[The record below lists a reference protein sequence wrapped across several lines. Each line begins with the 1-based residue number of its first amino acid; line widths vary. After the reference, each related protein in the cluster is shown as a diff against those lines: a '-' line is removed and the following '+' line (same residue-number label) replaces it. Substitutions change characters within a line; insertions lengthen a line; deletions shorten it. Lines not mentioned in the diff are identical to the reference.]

1 MNEIKGTLRHHNLRG
16 FGMTSQS
23 LPLSIIIDDRAEG
36 SLEPRENQEQNR
48 ATQTLTPVMLASAT
62 GSGHSPAAETG
73 IIAAISVEAEGT
85 DDSDR
90 QDASRTTA
98 ETRMVPN
105 PANEGQNPR
114 LPTALIVEDAP
125 EIAEILKIML
135 ERMHLSVSHESRGN
149 KALAR
154 IEELDPDVIL
164 LDIGLPDMTGW
175 AVLDAIKARR
185 GTRMPIVI
193 VITAYSDAANRLAGK
208 LQGVDHYLVKPFT
221 SDEVEQVI
229 LQALGG
235 SVG

>member
-1 MNEIKGTLRHHNLRG
+1 LSRHNLWG
-16 FGMTSQS
+16 FWMTSQS

-36 SLEPRENQEQNR
+36 SPEPRETHEDVR
-48 ATQTLTPVMLASAT
+48 ATQTVTPVMLVAPASLTT
-62 GSGHSPAAETG
+62 GTTHSPAAETG
-73 IIAAISVEAEGT
+73 IVAAISVEAEGT

-98 ETRMVPN
+98 ETRLIPD
-105 PANEGQNPR
+105 PAQEGNNPR

-135 ERMHLSVSHESRGN
+135 ERMGLKVAHEARGN

-154 IEELDPDVIL
+154 VEEMDPDVIL

-175 AVLDAIKARR
+175 AVLEAIKARQ
-185 GTRMPIVI
+185 GARMPIVI
-193 VITAYSDAANRLAGK
+193 VITAYGDAANRLVGK
-208 LQGVDHYLVKPFT
+208 LHGVDNYLVKPFT